1 MADKAANRETGQQ
14 NHPLNKV
21 VGLLPGFVYQL
32 QFKPPDDW
40 QYLFV
45 GPRVQD
51 MFGYT
56 VAEVLAD
63 ADTLLGRIHWGDVD
77 RVIDESL
84 ACGRSLTPWQSEFRM
99 LHRDGH
105 QLWVEAM
112 DQPQR
117 RDDGT
122 IIWTGWANDIT
133 DRKRNEQRL
142 HVQSMALDA
151 AANAIVITD
160 PDGYIEWA
168 NKAFTELSG
177 YTLDEARGLRPGD
190 VVQSGHQ
197 DDEFYQAL
205 WDTIL
210 SGKVWQGRV
219 INRRKDGQLRSE
231 EMTITPVRD
240 RSGNIINF
248 IAVKQDITERL
259 MLEDQLRRTQ
269 RLEAI
274 GQLTGGIAHDFNNL
288 LTVVMG
294 NGELLADALTN
305 QPRLKS
311 LAEMVV
317 QGAQRG
323 SDLTHRLLAFA
334 RKQPLDP
341 AAVDINDLIARL
353 DQMLVRVLG
362 EDIEIRFIPGEDLW
376 PALIDAGQ
384 LEDALLNLAINARDA
399 MSEGGRLTI
408 ETRNAELDQDY
419 ADRHSE
425 VSPGHYVMVAVSDT
439 GCGIPRELFD
449 RVFEPFF
456 STKEKGRGSGL
467 GLPMVYGFIK
477 QSGGHVSLYSE
488 VGAGTTVKLYLP
500 RLEDPENVAAEQP
513 QDLPRGSV
521 DATILLVEDDAMVRA
536 YVETQ
541 LEGLGYR
548 VLAASDGEGA
558 LAILRQRDDIDLLFT
573 DIVMPGGMNGR
584 ELADAAR
591 ALNPGLKV
599 LFTSG
604 YTENALTHQGRLDD
618 DALLL
623 GKPYRRAELAARV
636 REALTRGT

>member
-1 MADKAANRETGQQ
+1 MADKAASRETGQQ

-21 VGLLPGFVYQL
+21 VSLLPGFVYQL

-63 ADTLLGRIHWGDVD
+63 ADTLLGRIHWNDVD

-84 ACGRSLTPWQSEFRM
+84 ACGRSLTPWHSEFRM

-117 RDDGT
+117 RDDGA
-122 IIWTGWANDIT
+122 IIWTGWANDVT
-133 DRKRNEQRL
+133 ERKRNEQRL

-177 YTLDEARGLRPGD
+177 YTLDEARGRRPGD
-190 VVQSGHQ
+190 LVQSGHQ

-259 MLEDQLRRTQ
+259 ELEDQLRRTQ
-269 RLEAI
+269 RLESI
-274 GQLTGGIAHDFNNL
+274 GLLSGGIAHDFNNL
-288 LTVVMG
+288 LTVIMG
-294 NGELLADALTN
+294 NGELLVDELTK
-305 QPRLKS
+305 QPRLKP

-341 AAVDINDLIARL
+341 GAVDINDLIARL
-353 DQMLVRVLG
+353 DQMLARVLG
-362 EDIEIRFIPGEDLW
+362 EDIELRFIPGKDLW

-419 ADRHSE
+419 AARHSE

-456 STKEKGRGSGL
+456 STKERGQGSGL

-488 VGAGTTVKLYLP
+488 VGEGTSVKLYLP
-500 RLEDPENVAAEQP
+500 RTADSENVTAEQP
-513 QDLPRGSV
+513 QDLSQGSV
-521 DATILLVEDDAMVRA
+521 DATILLVEDDAMVRV

-604 YTENALTHQGRLDD
+604 YTENALNHQGRLDD

-636 REALTRGT
+636 REALNCGT

>member
-1 MADKAANRETGQQ
+1 MADKAANGETGQQ

-51 MFGYT
+51 MFGYS

-63 ADTLLGRIHWGDVD
+63 ADTLLGRIHWNDVD

-84 ACGRSLTPWQSEFRM
+84 ACGRSLTPWHSEFRM

-133 DRKRNEQRL
+133 DRKRNERRL
-142 HVQSMALDA
+142 HVQSMALEA

-160 PDGYIEWA
+160 PEGYIEWA

-177 YTLDEARGLRPGD
+177 YTLDEARGRRPGELTS
-190 VVQSGHQ
+190 SGQQ
-197 DDEFYQAL
+197 DETFYEAL
-205 WDTIL
+205 WETIL
-210 SGKVWQGRV
+210 SGEVWQGRV
-219 INRRKDGQLRSE
+219 VNRRKDGQLRSE
-231 EMTITPVRD
+231 EMTITPVRNQAG
-240 RSGNIINF
+240 SIIHF

-259 MLEDQLRRTQ
+259 ELEDQLRRTQ
-269 RLEAI
+269 RLESI

-288 LTVVMG
+288 LTVIMG
-294 NGELLADALTN
+294 NAELLADALID
-305 QPRLKS
+305 QPRLKL

-323 SDLTHRLLAFA
+323 SDLTGRLLAFA
-334 RKQPLDP
+334 RKQPLEP
-341 AAVDINDLIARL
+341 KSVDINALIARL
-353 DQMLVRVLG
+353 DQMLARVMG
-362 EDIEIRFIPGEDLW
+362 EDIEIRSVPGQTLW
-376 PALIDAGQ
+376 LARIDAGQ

-399 MSEGGRLTI
+399 MPDGGRLTI
-408 ETRNAELDQDY
+408 ETGNIELDQDY
-419 ADRHSE
+419 ADSHSE
-425 VSPGHYVMVAVSDT
+425 VTPGDYVLVAVSDT
-439 GCGIPRELFD
+439 GCGIARELFD

-456 STKEKGRGSGL
+456 STKEKGRGTGL
-467 GLPMVYGFIK
+467 GLAMVYGFIK

-488 VGAGTTVKLYLP
+488 VGEGTTVKLYLP
-500 RLEDPENVAAEQP
+500 RMTDPDAVTAEP
-513 QDLPRGSV
+513 PEEHPVGPV

-536 YVETQ
+536 YVQAQ
-541 LEGLGYR
+541 LENLGYR
-548 VLAASDGEGA
+548 VLAAADGQRA
-558 LAILRQRDDIDLLFT
+558 LAILRQREDIDLLFT

-584 ELADAAR
+584 ELADAAK
-591 ALNPGLKV
+591 ALKPDLKV

-604 YTENALTHQGRLDD
+604 YTENAIVHHGRLDD
-618 DALLL
+618 GALLL
-623 GKPYRRAELAARV
+623 GKPYRRAELDVRV